1 MQTLRSVGL
10 CSLEGRAYGSSTI
23 TGSKSSTPAFVV
35 PPALR
40 RPAKGE
46 RGDANALRGRQG
58 CDNLP
63 YLARRPL
70 ISIFTVCS
78 HIAGRSHV
86 RFRSDDGYL
95 AHGSPRSRFRLRERR
110 SPCDRAPCGGERA
123 HRGGSKRCVGLE
135 RPPASM
141 SSRDAGEL
149 RADMTQLHEITNWLG
164 AHAGGRPPLSAEL
177 KEAEAWLGEIA
188 GTIGEAEE
196 ALLAA

>member
-1 MQTLRSVGL
+1 MYDSDPTTAISAMVPTEPLSPA
-10 CSLEGRAYGSSTI
+10 RA
-23 TGSKSSTPAFVV
+23 
-35 PPALR
+35 AL
-40 RPAKGE
+40 ADAIE
-46 RGDANALRGRQG
+46 RLAAASARMEEAQRAL
-58 CDNLP
+58 
-63 YLARRPL
+63 
-70 ISIFTVCS
+70 
-78 HIAGRSHV
+78 
-86 RFRSDDGYL
+86 
-95 AHGSPRSRFRLRERR
+95 
-110 SPCDRAPCGGERA
+110 
-123 HRGGSKRCVGLE
+123 VGLE

>member
-1 MQTLRSVGL
+1 MPTLFG
-10 CSLEGRAYGSSTI
+10 GR
-23 TGSKSSTPAFVV
+23 P
-35 PPALR
+35 
-40 RPAKGE
+40 
-46 RGDANALRGRQG
+46 G

-95 AHGSPRSRFRLRERR
+95 AHGPHGAAFACENGARHAIERLAAASARIEEAQ
-110 SPCDRAPCGGERA
+110 SA
-123 HRGGSKRCVGLE
+123 SVGLE

-149 RADMTQLHEITNWLG
+149 RADMTQLHQITNWLG